1 MKEIPPPASLV
12 FTPSNIQ
19 EDTEVEMLEKSN
31 DELLEKSKDAEES
44 GTESAASESDD
55 PEAVKT
61 ALDAIELEGGSEAVK
76 ERIRLLKSL
85 VKQNELEENPCD

>member
-1 MKEIPPPASLV
+1 M
-12 FTPSNIQ
+12 
-19 EDTEVEMLEKSN
+19 EDTEF
-31 DELLEKSKDAEES
+31 ELLEKSKDAEES

-61 ALDAIELEGGSEAVK
+61 ALDAIELEGGLEAVK

-85 VKQNELEENPCD
+85 AKQNKLEENPCD